1 MPSLFVPRTLRLC
14 ALPLLA
20 VGGLLVVGRGSA
32 DAAVAPALRARD
44 ARITTRWIGTVTDP
58 SRACRLVKDP
68 RDQTLYY
75 LTLGGGIYRLEIR
88 PGEGQSVSH
97 LVADASQHGET
108 STMGFDIGP
117 DGTFYLVANRIS
129 AADSGMTTARI
140 LRGEVIPGS
149 EPRRWSV
156 VAHTADYPR
165 SKSAFDHLFNAIK
178 ISPDGRTLYV
188 NSGSRTDHGE
198 IQTGEGQFPGLREDD
213 LTAAIFRVPSD
224 ANDLLLP
231 HDRAALKAGGMLFCE
246 GVRNTFDLR
255 FSPQGELFGAENGP
269 DRHMSDELN
278 WLREGRHYGFPWRM
292 GGAANPQQFADY
304 DPTTDLLLD
313 KRFYAVGLGLYQNDP
328 TFPPAPGAMTEP
340 IQNLGPDA
348 DKFRD
353 PLDGV
358 IKDASDLG
366 LPLATFSAHRSPLGI
381 VFDETRVMAAP
392 YQGDA
397 FVMGYMD
404 GDENGAAYA
413 GPFMDAS
420 EDLLHLHMTKVG
432 DQYETTVT
440 KVVTGFNNPIDAE
453 VIGNR
458 IYVIS
463 YGTPFAIYELTFP
476 EAPSVALG
484 MPTPTPLGFVIPMTA
499 QTQRVHALQVSTDLV
514 QWITLWTPTLPV
526 GTTYFLDGAA
536 ARGNGTRYYR
546 LISP

>member
-1 MPSLFVPRTLRLC
+1 MLSPAVTPPLRRFRFDL
-14 ALPLLA
+14 LSVGVVLLA
-20 VGGLLVVGRGSA
+20 GCVVSG
-32 DAAVAPALRARD
+32 AAAAPALRVRD
-44 ARITTRWIGTVTDP
+44 PRITTRWIGTVADP

-68 RDQTLYY
+68 RDQVLYY

-97 LVADASQHGET
+97 RVADASQHGET

-117 DGTFYLVANRIS
+117 DGTFYLVANRVS
-129 AADSGMTTARI
+129 AVDNGMTTARI

-149 EPRRWSV
+149 DARRWSL

-165 SKSAFDHLFNAIK
+165 SKSAFDHLFNAVK
-178 ISPDGRTLYV
+178 ISPDGRTLYL

-198 IQTGEGQFPGLREDD
+198 VQSGEGQFPGLREDA
-213 LTAAIFRVPSD
+213 LTASIFRVPSD
-224 ANDLLLP
+224 ASDLLLP
-231 HDRAALKAGGMLFCE
+231 HDRAALKAEGMLFCE

-255 FSPQGELFGAENGP
+255 FSPDGELFGAENGP

-304 DPTTDLLLD
+304 DPATDLLLD
-313 KRFYAVGLGLYQNDP
+313 PRFHAVGLGLYQNDP
-328 TFPPAPGAMTEP
+328 TYPPAPGAMTEP
-340 IQNLGPDA
+340 IQNIGPDA
-348 DKFRD
+348 DSFRD

-366 LPLATFSAHRSPLGI
+366 LPLSTFSAHRSPLGI
-381 VFDETRVMAAP
+381 VFDETRRMAAP

-420 EDLLHLHMTKVG
+420 EDLLHLHLIKQG
-432 DQYETTVT
+432 DSYQTTVT

-458 IYVIS
+458 LYVIS
-463 YGTPFAIYELTFP
+463 FGTPFAIYEVTFP
-476 EAPSVALG
+476 EAPSVELG
-484 MPTPTPLGFVIPMTA
+484 MPISTPLGFVIPMTA
-499 QTQRVHALQVSTDLV
+499 RTQRAHALQVSADLV
-514 QWITLWTPTLPV
+514 AWTTLWTPTLPV
-526 GTTYFLDGAA
+526 GTTYFLDGASS
-536 ARGNGTRYYR
+536 RETGTRFYR
-546 LISP
+546 LLSP